1 MKIRGRNDDEKKSW
15 NIREFEMRFKAFLKD
30 STNLHKIIKLTDFIL
45 HKKTRKKMESMKS
58 EQNRNN
64 EMANTTTIILNLT
77 L

>member
-1 MKIRGRNDDEKKSW
+1 
-15 NIREFEMRFKAFLKD
+15 MRFKAFLKD
-30 STNLHKIIKLTDFIL
+30 STNLHKNIKLTDFIL
-45 HKKTRKKMESMKS
+45 HKKQEKMESMKS